1 MCLGGGGSRSPVY
14 QTYNYPTQTPT
25 PTIPVP
31 KQANKAEE
39 EKAKIGK
46 PNTMKELVIASSL
59 RFEYLSA
66 KNANDIRFNT
76 PTL

>member
-1 MCLGGGGSRSPVY
+1 MP
-14 QTYNYPTQTPT
+14 PIPT
-25 PTIPVP
+25 PTMPVP

-46 PNTMKELVIASSL
+46 PITIKELVMASSL

-66 KNANDIRFNT
+66 KNAND
-76 PTL
+76 TLPRIDSKVKAVMLSAAISFR